1 MQKLKTKLK
10 SNSAFILLLLGNVLF
25 FAKKMLFFAQKHSD
39 ISKIG
44 GVLVLKGIFSETT
57 YVCLLIYQILSFYNN
72 SDE

>member
-1 MQKLKTKLK
+1 
-10 SNSAFILLLLGNVLF
+10 
-25 FAKKMLFFAQKHSD
+25 MLFFAQKHSD